1 MKQVQRLI
9 AGSEVLINTSVRF
22 LPALM
27 ALLIFWPAVE
37 ANAQSPVC
45 GSSLND
51 TAIHTPPNYTCS
63 SAPCTSNPFPP
74 PSGINQ
80 SITDPQYGCA
90 ITRLTTFG
98 EFGSGLSTHHNYSTE
113 TPFNADSSKLLVI
126 NDSGQWAVIDRQ
138 GNVTVDVNNFP
149 NNNDSSLVWDVSSAS
164 VFYITNS
171 NQFIKATING
181 TNNVTTA
188 VKHTFSG
195 FTNVTIPDQTDIS
208 DDGCKIWLEA
218 DSGSGG
224 TAVSYNLCTDTVNS
238 QSLNIGP
245 KDSGTAVP
253 SWHKIQTFPSGKMLM
268 TWNNQPT
275 GQGAE
280 VIFNTDGT
288 LYWDPG
294 FGNNSSHADV
304 GTDLQNREVLLSS
317 ANGVN
322 FGTPACSNLWT
333 SINVFD
339 INAKAV
345 VACMIENIAPWH
357 ISYRDSSKGWV
368 ALSTFDMGA
377 CPDYSCFDT
386 TPTNR
391 LAANW
396 QSIWPLYGEELLL
409 VKVDGSA
416 VYRLAHHRSR
426 SLEAYYASPRAAIS
440 RDGKYIAW
448 DSNFDISDTGQA
460 QYADVYLT
468 PNPISSSGS
477 AFALVQKSAPGFV
490 QASSQSTTFNSIGSG
505 HLLIVCA
512 YDNTDATVTTSIS
525 DTLGSA
531 WSATTAITTTGGSGG
546 PLTMRI
552 FYAVAPTAGND
563 TITLSQSSGTAPLG
577 GLYFEYSGNS
587 SSNVLDM
594 TASQAATGSTS
605 SASSPNITTTG
616 PHDLLVGFIGDT
628 SGSGTIT
635 AGSGYTMQLTDVNFY
650 TGAEDRLNVPVGTY
664 SATATLPT
672 GDAGWIAI
680 VASFK

>member
-1 MKQVQRLI
+1 MKLAQRVVVRPEMRVLAVFLI
-9 AGSEVLINTSVRF
+9 LCSA
-22 LPALM
+22 
-27 ALLIFWPAVE
+27 AV
-37 ANAQSPVC
+37 ATAQTPTC

-51 TAIHTPPNYTCS
+51 TTIHTPPNYTCS

-74 PSGINQ
+74 PSAINQ
-80 SITDPQYGCA
+80 SITDPQFGCT

-126 NDSGQWAVIDRQ
+126 NDSGQWVVIDTQ
-138 GNVTVDVNNFP
+138 GNVVVNVNSFP
-149 NNNDSSLVWDVSSAS
+149 NNNDSSLVWDVTNPN

-171 NQFIKATING
+171 NQFIKATIGGANS
-181 TNNVTTA
+181 VTTS
-188 VKHTFSG
+188 VKHTFTS
-195 FTNVTIPDQTDIS
+195 FTNVTIPDQTDLS

-218 DSGSGG
+218 DNGSGG
-224 TAVSYNLCTDTVNS
+224 AAVSYNLCTDTVNS

-268 TWNNQPT
+268 TWNNQPS
-275 GQGAE
+275 GQSAE

-322 FGTPACSNLWT
+322 FGTNACGSLW
-333 SINVFD
+333 SGINIFD
-339 INAKAV
+339 INTKSV
-345 VACMIENIAPWH
+345 VSCLIDNIPPWH

-368 ALSTFDMGA
+368 ALSMFDSGS

-386 TPTNR
+386 TSPSR
-391 LAANW
+391 LASNW
-396 QSIWPLYGEELLL
+396 QSIWPLYGEELVL

-426 SLEAYYASPRAAIS
+426 SLEAYYAAPRAAIS

-448 DSNFDISDTGQA
+448 DSNFDISNTGQA
-460 QYADVYLT
+460 QYADVYIT
-468 PNPISSSGS
+468 PNPVSGS
-477 AFALVQKSAPGFV
+477 GSGSGFALVQKSAPGFV
-490 QASSQSTTFNSIGSG
+490 QAGSQSVTLNSVGSG

-512 YDNTDATVTTSIS
+512 YDNIDSSVTTSIS
-525 DTLGSA
+525 DTLGST
-531 WSATTAITTTGGSGG
+531 WSDTSAITNTQGTGGS
-546 PLTMRI
+546 LTMRI
-552 FYAVAPTAGND
+552 FYTVAPASGND
-563 TITLSQSSGTAPLG
+563 TITLTQSSGSAPLG

-587 SSNVLDM
+587 SSNVLDA
-594 TASQAATGSTS
+594 TAGQAATVSGS
-605 SASSPNITTTG
+605 SASSPNVTTTG
-616 PHDLLVGFIGDT
+616 PHDLLLGFFGDT

-635 AGSGYTMQLTDVNFY
+635 AGSGYTVQLTDANFY
-650 TGAEDRLNVPVGTY
+650 TGAEDRRNLSAGTY
-664 SATATLPT
+664 NATATMPSA
-672 GDAGWIAI
+672 DAGWIGIIA
-680 VASFK
+680 AFK